1 MSDTWK
7 RWEGQIVDGKFPL
20 IRYLGGS
27 GRTAVFL
34 TQRRDDGEHPAEAA
48 IKLAHADVQ
57 NSEVQLSRWQEAAGL
72 SHPHLIPIYEMG
84 RCELDGGSFVYVVM
98 ECAEENLAQVLRD
111 RALTI
116 VESRTMLD
124 AVLEVLAYL
133 HGRGF
138 VHGRIQP
145 ANIMASGDQLKV
157 SSDSL
162 RHIGESLG
170 GAVDQTPY
178 DPPEIARSVVP
189 IPQTISPAGDIWSLG
204 MALVETLTQSLPE
217 VRTGEQLDPVI
228 PQSLQEPYLDIAR
241 HCLLRRPEDRWS
253 VGQIVARLEGKA
265 PVPTART
272 PSPKPCAPV
281 GARPGISRQSRP
293 SAKLYGYAAAI
304 AIGFVLLLAAI
315 LAGPRLLR
323 DHTEAPQAPVGGGEQ
338 PAIPSPP
345 SRAEPLPRE
354 HPTGA
359 RKTSLAEEERP
370 SKAPAPMPALARPAT
385 IHEEETSAAARLPIG
400 APVHGEVA
408 HQVMP
413 EVLESARNT
422 IRGTVRVSV
431 KVDVDRSGN
440 VEGAELESAGPSKY
454 FARAA
459 LAAAQRWK
467 FTPPSVDGQG
477 VLSSW
482 TLQFEFTRDETKIVP
497 IQKLP

>member
-27 GRTAVFL
+27 ERTAVFL
-34 TQRRDDGEHPAEAA
+34 TERRDGERPAKAA

-57 NSEVQLSRWQEAAGL
+57 NSEVQLSRWQEAARL

-84 RCELDGGSFVYVVM
+84 RFEFDGGFFAYVVM

-116 VESRTMLD
+116 VESRAMLD
-124 AVLEVLAYL
+124 AILDVLAYL
-133 HGRGF
+133 HGKGF

-157 SSDSL
+157 SSDSV
-162 RHIGESLG
+162 RRAGDPLG
-170 GAVDQTPY
+170 GPVDQTPY
-178 DPPEIARSVVP
+178 DPPEIARGVVHV
-189 IPQTISPAGDIWSLG
+189 PQTFSPAGDIWSLG
-204 MALVETLTQSLPE
+204 MTLVETLTQSLPD

-241 HCLLRRPEDRWS
+241 HCLLRRPEGRWS
-253 VGQIVARLEGKA
+253 VGQIVARLDGNA
-265 PVPTART
+265 PASPART
-272 PSPKPCAPV
+272 LSPKPRAPV
-281 GARPGISRQSRP
+281 GAQPRIFRQSRP
-293 SAKLYGYAAAI
+293 SAKLYGYVAPI
-304 AIGFVLLLAAI
+304 AIGFALLLAAI

-323 DHTEAPQAPVGGGEQ
+323 DHAEAPQVPVGGGEE
-338 PAIPSPP
+338 PAVPSP
-345 SRAEPLPRE
+345 SSQAAPLPHE
-354 HPTGA
+354 PPTDA
-359 RKTSLAEEERP
+359 RKKSLAEEERP
-370 SKAPAPMPALARPAT
+370 SEAPAPMPALARPAT
-385 IHEEETSAAARLPIG
+385 IHEEETNTTARSPIG

-408 HQVMP
+408 HKAMP

-459 LAAAQRWK
+459 LAAAQRWT
-467 FTPPSVDGQG
+467 FTPPRVGGQG

-497 IQKLP
+497 VQKMP